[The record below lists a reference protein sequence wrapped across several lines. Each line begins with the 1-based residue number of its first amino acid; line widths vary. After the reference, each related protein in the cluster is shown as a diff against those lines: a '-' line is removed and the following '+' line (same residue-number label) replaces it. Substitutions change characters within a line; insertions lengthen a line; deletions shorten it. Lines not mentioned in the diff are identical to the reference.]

1 MQDEPQRWGEK
12 ESARR
17 RMQGQERVCVDEV
30 AGACMTPLSE
40 VAVKRLRLSV
50 NNTSLSAV
58 QSGFAGKTRDRL
70 A

>member
-1 MQDEPQRWGEK
+1 M
-12 ESARR
+12 
-17 RMQGQERVCVDEV
+17 CVDEV

-50 NNTSLSAV
+50 KNTSLSGER
-58 QSGFAGKTRDRL
+58 SGFAGKTKDRL